1 MINGRRLN
9 ENISPNQRRLRL
21 KELSGV
27 QLTEKEKKILKRKV
41 SGGVSMVEPSKY
53 HNRITTPPSPIDDP
67 TDLED
72 EIDLDEIIKEL
83 MGEGGVDDE
92 VEVDDEELEINGL
105 TKNELKEMIYQ
116 VLNDM

>member
-27 QLTEKEKKILKRKV
+27 ELTEKEKNILKRKV
-41 SGGVSMVEPSKY
+41 SEGVSMVEPSKY

-67 TDLED
+67 TDLDD

-83 MGEGGVDDE
+83 MGEGG
-92 VEVDDEELEINGL
+92 VDDEELEINGL

>member
-27 QLTEKEKKILKRKV
+27 ELTEKEKNILKRKV
-41 SGGVSMVEPSKY
+41 SDGVVPMKNTSKY
-53 HNRITTPPSPIDDP
+53 HDRITTPPSPIDDP
-67 TDLED
+67 TELDD

-83 MGEGGVDDE
+83 MWEGGVYDE
-92 VEVDDEELEINGL
+92 FDDEELEINGL
-105 TKNELKEMIYQ
+105 TKKELKEMIYQ

>member
-27 QLTEKEKKILKRKV
+27 ELTEKEKNILKRKV
-41 SGGVSMVEPSKY
+41 SEGVSMVEPSKY

-92 VEVDDEELEINGL
+92 ELEINGL
-105 TKNELKEMIYQ
+105 TKKELKEMIYQ

>member
-1 MINGRRLN
+1 
-9 ENISPNQRRLRL
+9 
-21 KELSGV
+21 
-27 QLTEKEKKILKRKV
+27 
-41 SGGVSMVEPSKY
+41 MVEPSKY

-67 TDLED
+67 TDLD
-72 EIDLDEIIKEL
+72 NEIDLDEIIKEL

-105 TKNELKEMIYQ
+105 TKKELKEMIYQ